1 MSIQTMGTN
10 PAAQAALEQPFT
22 YRGLAAA
29 SAAAALSG
37 ELFVVAD
44 DETNALTVYRR
55 GHSDPVAKLDLANV
69 LNTDADQESDLEG
82 AATMGERTYW
92 ISSHGRNAKGEPQP
106 HRHRFFATELWIESG
121 TRRTALI
128 PVGRPYSGLLDDLVA
143 SEALQPYRLEE
154 AAAHAPEAEHGLNIE
169 GLAAAPDGKS
179 LLIGLRN
186 PAPRG
191 MALVV
196 PLLNPDVVLQGEP
209 AQFGPAIELDL
220 GGMAVRSMDLVDQA
234 YLIGAGPPGD
244 TGAFALYRW
253 SGRPDEA
260 PVRLEYELGTLRPEA
275 LFWIPGTRQVQILS
289 DDGALHTKSLPKEQQ
304 EFRSVLMNL

>member
-1 MSIQTMGTN
+1 MSIQTTCST
-10 PAAQAALEQPFT
+10 PAEPAVLVQPFT

-29 SAAAALSG
+29 SAAAALGS

-44 DETNALTVYRR
+44 DETNVLTVYRR
-55 GHSDPVAKLDLANV
+55 DHSDPVARLDLAAV
-69 LNTDADQESDLEG
+69 LGTDADKESDLEG

-92 ISSHGRNAKGEPQP
+92 ISSHGRSANGDPQP
-106 HRHRFFATELWIESG
+106 RRHRFFATELWTESG

-128 PVGRPYSGLLDDLVA
+128 PVGRPYGDLLGDLVA
-143 SEALQPYRLEE
+143 SGALQAYRLE
-154 AAAHAPEAEHGLNIE
+154 ATAAHAPEAEHGLNIE
-169 GLAAAPDGKS
+169 GLAAAPDGKG

-191 MALVV
+191 MALVIS
-196 PLLNPDVVLQGEP
+196 LLNPAMVLQGEP

-234 YLIGAGPPGD
+234 YLIGAGPPGA
-244 TGAFALYRW
+244 TGAYALYHW
-253 SGRPDEA
+253 SGQPDEA
-260 PVRLEYELGTLRPEA
+260 PVRLECDLGSLRPEA

-289 DDGALHTKSLPKEQQ
+289 DDGSPHAKSLPKEQQ